1 MSDLIF
7 ETLGAA
13 PGAVLV
19 EWNVAETS
27 QGSSGMWDVHSEYYP
42 EFLFLFQNVSEASRD
57 AHALY

>member
-19 EWNVAETS
+19 EWYVAETS

-42 EFLFLFQNVSEASRD
+42 EFFIPLPNCFGSF
-57 AHALY
+57 